1 MRDLLV
7 LAVISAASVASVESV
22 AHASPQSDVT
32 RTFQAFVDAAGNSEP
47 AALELFIPPQGDS
60 PDEHFEWA
68 PLPKD
73 RGEARGYLEQPKVVV
88 KKLAISPSG
97 TSAWLAA
104 DIKNASRADTTS
116 VGRADTTNAGR
127 ADTTNAGRA
136 DTKNAGGADTKSA
149 GKPLRASAFLVKDDK
164 GWHVTAAAWSRAATP
179 AKPAQCKSLA
189 FEWRPKAQVPAAARE
204 PVLAV
209 LKLLGHDF
217 TKAMA
222 PGGVIFGVGA
232 AQPDF
237 GKWKIT
243 GPWHEA
249 GNELSARANIAPDGQ
264 LAWMA
269 VEVGG
274 PAEQCTDYRAFYV
287 VAKDKGA
294 WRIVHQHYSLP
305 AKAP

>member
-1 MRDLLV
+1 MKRAA
-7 LAVISAASVASVESV
+7 LAVVMLGAVLLGAI
-22 AHASPQSDVT
+22 AHASPQTDVT
-32 RTFQAFVDAAGNSEP
+32 RTFQAFVDAAGDSDP

-73 RGEARGYLEQPKVVV
+73 RGEARGYLDKPKVAV

-104 DIKNASRADTTS
+104 DIKNA
-116 VGRADTTNAGR
+116 TN
-127 ADTTNAGRA
+127 
-136 DTKNAGGADTKSA
+136 
-149 GKPLRASAFLVKDDK
+149 PLRASAFLVKDAK
-164 GWHVTAAAWSRAATP
+164 GWHITAAAWSRATTP
-179 AKPAQCKSLA
+179 TKPAQCKSLA
-189 FEWRPKAQVPAAARE
+189 FEWRPKAQVPDAARE

-209 LKLLGHDF
+209 MKTFGHDF

-222 PGGVIFGVGA
+222 PGGVIFGVGTA
-232 AQPDF
+232 PPDF
-237 GKWKIT
+237 ATWKVT

-249 GNELSARANIAPDGQ
+249 GNALSARANIAPDGQ

-274 PAEQCTDYRAFYV
+274 PAELCTDFRAFYV
-287 VAKDKGA
+287 VAKDKTG
-294 WRIVHQHYSLP
+294 WHIVHQHYSLP
-305 AKAP
+305 AKSP